1 MCFLHKKTVR
11 RTPGGLSYSFL
22 YANKDYIIRQVRRV
36 RFIKHC
42 SEESFWKV
50 NTMEIS

>member
-1 MCFLHKKTVR
+1 MCFLTIKNR
-11 RTPGGLSYSFL
+11 RHTPSGLSYSFL
-22 YANKDYIIRQVRRV
+22 YANKDYIIRQVGRV